1 MSNNLVTI
9 KISDIGQTI
18 TGKTPSSQYPED
30 FGDEFMFITPSDNF
44 DSRTI
49 YKTERYLSQKGIEK
63 LNTKLLPPK
72 SILVS
77 CIGSAMGK
85 VIMNRSKAI
94 SNQQI
99 NSIIPNSDRYN
110 NDYIYYLLKNNYF
123 LLRNAAT
130 GSTALPL
137 LNKTDF
143 DLLELKLDK
152 NLMNQQKI
160 ASVLSVLD
168 DKIELNNKINTELEQ
183 MAKTLYDYWFV
194 QFDFP
199 NEDGKPYKS
208 SGGKMVYNDVLKR
221 EIPDGWEV
229 KRLKGLVDFTRG
241 ISYTSKTMNEES
253 GIPMINLKSFNL
265 NGTYRIDGLKYFTGK
280 LNESRIIDKDD
291 LLIAITDVTR
301 EAEIIG
307 RAILTPDFGVDA
319 VCSCDVAR
327 VDIIDPKLK
336 KNYLRYLFNS
346 KYYHDYIKH
355 FASGTLVLHL
365 DLNGVLWYK
374 DVIPSI
380 DIQEKFE
387 DFVFSIDSKIQANL
401 KQNQEL
407 AELRDWL
414 LPMLMNGQVSVG
426 DVVDQEANI
435 VKGDRRIR
443 DLFGDEEYLRRKAL
457 AVYIVNQSLGDKSF
471 GKTKFMKLLHLVE
484 YHIVQGSLEQAYY
497 KHAAGPYD
505 GAFAT
510 KFWNEVIEDKWYRIE
525 KLGTLD
531 HIIPGENHYGT
542 KDYTSSITD
551 DLKQEIKAFIHIFK
565 DSNYKQ
571 PEVVSTL
578 YAVWN
583 NRIIQKEMITDV
595 LLKQDFLAWDEQ
607 KEKYVDI
614 LDKALVWM
622 RSNKIVPTGWGKVI
636 NASKSRRYNG
646 F

>member
-1 MSNNLVTI
+1 MN
-9 KISDIGQTI
+9 KIDYIHLRDLCTVNQGLQIPIEQRFLTPGENRFFYI
-18 TGKTPSSQYPED
+18 TVQFLKDGHLEKFY
-30 FGDEFMFITPSDNF
+30 
-44 DSRTI
+44 
-49 YKTERYLSQKGIEK
+49 IE
-63 LNTKLLPPK
+63 NPPK
-72 SILVS
+72 STICYEDDL
-77 CIGSAMGK
+77 
-85 VIMNRSKAI
+85 
-94 SNQQI
+94 
-99 NSIIPNSDRYN
+99 IIVR
-110 NDYIYYLLKNNYF
+110 
-123 LLRNAAT
+123 T
-130 GSTALPL
+130 GSTGQVLTGIKGCFHNNFFKVNYNKDL
-137 LNKTDF
+137 LNHKYLYYCLTSKEKQKEMLKRAGITTIP
-143 DLLELKLDK
+143 DLNHFMFLDIK
-152 NLMNQQKI
+152 IPYQNLQVQQKI
-160 ASVLSVLD
+160 ASVLSALD

-199 NEDGKPYKS
+199 NEEGKPYKS
-208 SGGKMVYNDVLKR
+208 SGGKMVYNGVLKR
-221 EIPDGWEV
+221 EIPEGWEV
-229 KRLKGLVDFTRG
+229 KELKGLLDFTRG

-280 LNESRIIDKDD
+280 LNESKIIDKDD

-426 DVVDQEANI
+426 DVVDQEVNI

-497 KHAAGPYD
+497 QHAAGPYD
-505 GAFAT
+505 GAFAN
-510 KFWNEVIEDKWYRIE
+510 KFWNEVIEDKWYKIE

-531 HIIPGENHYGT
+531 HIITGT
-542 KDYTSSITD
+542 NYKETQDYTSSITD

-583 NRIIQKEMITDV
+583 NRIIQKEMITDA

-607 KEKYVDI
+607 KEKYIDK
-614 LDKALVWM
+614 LDKALGWM

-636 NASKSRRYNG
+636 KASKSRRG
-646 F
+646 EI